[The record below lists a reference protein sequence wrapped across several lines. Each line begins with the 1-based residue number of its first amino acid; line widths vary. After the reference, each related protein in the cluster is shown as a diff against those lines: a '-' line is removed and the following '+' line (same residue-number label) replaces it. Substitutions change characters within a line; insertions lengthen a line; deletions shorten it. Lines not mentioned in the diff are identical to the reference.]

1 MVDSC
6 YCKIL
11 FLLLFFFLSRSRCEK
26 KPPIL
31 PQNANRSIQLSVIR
45 YLFFFLMVFVPE
57 KTNIWTVLRSIFYVP
72 RLSIAFHFLCRYSI
86 SHLSHFARVYHVP
99 MYAFLCYSV
108 DSIGSWKRTMC
119 RFFFLV
125 SFCYYSI
132 NELSFCFVAMD
143 IFNGMASVYLSCCRK
158 LLHFPCHSLV
168 LCAF

>member
-31 PQNANRSIQLSVIR
+31 PQNANRSIQLGVIR

-99 MYAFLCYSV
+99 MYAFFMLFRRFHRQLETYYVS
-108 DSIGSWKRTMC
+108 
-119 RFFFLV
+119 FFFSCHFAITRSMSWV
-125 SFCYYSI
+125 FA
-132 NELSFCFVAMD
+132 FVAMD

>member
-26 KPPIL
+26 NHQFCHRMQIDRFSL
-31 PQNANRSIQLSVIR
+31 VLSAIC
-45 YLFFFLMVFVPE
+45 FFLMVFVPE

-119 RFFFLV
+119 RFFFSCHFAITRSMSWV
-125 SFCYYSI
+125 FA
-132 NELSFCFVAMD
+132 LSQW
-143 IFNGMASVYLSCCRK
+143 IFSMAWLLCTFPVVVNCCIFHVIR
-158 LLHFPCHSLV
+158 
-168 LCAF
+168 

>member
-11 FLLLFFFLSRSRCEK
+11 FLLLFFFSFKIEMRK
-26 KPPIL
+26 KPT
-31 PQNANRSIQLSVIR
+31 NFATECKSIDSAWC
-45 YLFFFLMVFVPE
+45 YPLFVFLMVFVPE
-57 KTNIWTVLRSIFYVP
+57 KIHIWTVLRSIFYVP

-86 SHLSHFARVYHVP
+86 SHLSHFARVYHVQ
-99 MYAFLCYSV
+99 MYAFFMLFRRFHRQLETYYVS
-108 DSIGSWKRTMC
+108 
-119 RFFFLV
+119 FFFRVILLLLDQWV
-125 SFCYYSI
+125 
-132 NELSFCFVAMD
+132 ESFCFVAMD